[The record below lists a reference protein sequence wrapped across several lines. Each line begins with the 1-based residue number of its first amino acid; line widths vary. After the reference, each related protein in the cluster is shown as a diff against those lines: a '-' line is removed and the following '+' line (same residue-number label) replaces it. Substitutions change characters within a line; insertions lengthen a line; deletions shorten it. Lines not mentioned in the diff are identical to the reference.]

1 MRDQKP
7 EPRSGYAYRIP
18 AITAIL
24 LLAGTS
30 RRTLALQAAERM
42 EASLQHQ
49 AITEIQTKRPDL
61 FGFEVNGKIMGL
73 EIFDSHD
80 SLVHYFDK
88 LVQSYALDALDLLM
102 QGQSPPKNRP
112 KVDKWLRE
120 VTQLPLIK
128 NPSLGLGED
137 LRLESQQVIGSG
149 LLHEDTVVYLT
160 VFPKNGAGVKSGMA
174 RASIRGSFAG

>member
-61 FGFEVNGKIMGL
+61 FGFEVNGKIMEHDIEWMARRLKGAFDAHGTVDIIIVMRNWEGIAL
-73 EIFDSHD
+73 SAVFDSEGLSAQGKAVQHVRKYAVVGAPTWAEAMINLMAPI
-80 SLVHYFDK
+80 SPVEAKTFDLEDEK
-88 LVQSYALDALDLLM
+88 AAWQWV
-102 QGQSPPKNRP
+102 
-112 KVDKWLRE
+112 E
-120 VTQLPLIK
+120 
-128 NPSLGLGED
+128 NPE
-137 LRLESQQVIGSG
+137 GS
-149 LLHEDTVVYLT
+149 
-160 VFPKNGAGVKSGMA
+160 A
-174 RASIRGSFAG
+174 